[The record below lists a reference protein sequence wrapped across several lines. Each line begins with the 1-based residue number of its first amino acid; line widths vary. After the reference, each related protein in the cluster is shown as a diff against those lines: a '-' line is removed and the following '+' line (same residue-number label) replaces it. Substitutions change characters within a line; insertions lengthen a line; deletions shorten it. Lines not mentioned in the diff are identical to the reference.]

1 MSNHHLRLISGS
13 TIFQQSSSWSFRYPS
28 SDAAVIQFSLF
39 KLCLNFSLHGCKRF
53 MVTRMEFHFG
63 WVYTLSVQSDS
74 LRNRCT
80 PTSKPVS
87 TQQSRAQ
94 LCGSSCKHPS
104 LAASLVIFFTWP
116 FHSLYYCGNV
126 LYFYFFL
133 EHLTQSS
140 VWIFSVFRQTV
151 YFRKRE
157 YIISLLPTNYHYLL
171 AFNHVT

>member
-1 MSNHHLRLISGS
+1 MRSFGLYAYRFSFFVLVLSVAVVVFSYCFRALKMSNHHLRLISGS

-80 PTSKPVS
+80 PTSKTGFDPAVPCA
-87 TQQSRAQ
+87 T
-94 LCGSSCKHPS
+94 
-104 LAASLVIFFTWP
+104 
-116 FHSLYYCGNV
+116 
-126 LYFYFFL
+126 
-133 EHLTQSS
+133 
-140 VWIFSVFRQTV
+140 VWIILQTPFFGCVACYLFHMAFSFAV
-151 YFRKRE
+151 
-157 YIISLLPTNYHYLL
+157 LLW
-171 AFNHVT
+171 

>member
-1 MSNHHLRLISGS
+1 MRSFGLYAYRFSFFVLVLSVAVVVFSYCFRALKMSNHHLRLISGS

-94 LCGSSCKHPS
+94 LCGSSCNTLLWLRRLLSFSHG
-104 LAASLVIFFTWP
+104 LFIRCIIVVMCFIFT
-116 FHSLYYCGNV
+116 
-126 LYFYFFL
+126 
-133 EHLTQSS
+133 
-140 VWIFSVFRQTV
+140 FSWST
-151 YFRKRE
+151 
-157 YIISLLPTNYHYLL
+157 
-171 AFNHVT
+171 